1 MYNILISDYYIMNLK
16 SLQECDRRSSQKLLN
31 FKLPVYYKK
40 IGWIGVIVILVAI
53 MSTSLFDGDFE
64 LLKDILR
71 KVVLAFLFVIVL
83 AKEEVE
89 DERIQNFR
97 AQSFS
102 FAFLAG
108 VLYTLFQPLVNWLVF
123 SVFKPEKAVVEDLGD
138 FQILWLMLTVYLLFF
153 YVSKKRG

>member
-1 MYNILISDYYIMNLK
+1 MNLK
-16 SLQECDRRSSQKLLN
+16 SIEECDRRSTQKLLN
-31 FKLPVYYKK
+31 FKLPSYCKK
-40 IGWIGVIVILVAI
+40 IGWIGAIVTLVLI
-53 MSTSLFDGDFE
+53 MSTSFFEGDQE

-71 KVVLAFLFVIVL
+71 KVVLAFLFVVVL

-108 VLYTLFQPLVNWLVF
+108 VLYTLFQPVANWIVF
-123 SVFKPEKAVVEDLGD
+123 SIFKPEKAVFEDLGD
-138 FQILWLMLTVYLLFF
+138 FQILWLMLVVYLLFF
-153 YVSKKRG
+153 YISKKRG

>member
-1 MYNILISDYYIMNLK
+1 MNLK
-16 SLQECDRRSSQKLLN
+16 SIEECDRRSTQKLLN
-31 FKLPVYYKK
+31 FKLPTYFKK
-40 IGWIGVIVILVAI
+40 IGWIGAIATLVII
-53 MSTSLFDGDFE
+53 MSTSFFDGDHT

-71 KVVLAFLFVIVL
+71 KVVLAFMFVIVL

-108 VLYTLFQPLVNWLVF
+108 VLYTLFQPVVNWIVF
-123 SVFKPEKAVVEDLGD
+123 SIFKPEKAVFEDLGD
-138 FQILWLMLTVYLLFF
+138 FQILWLMLVVYLLFF